1 MGPRA
6 HRGSRRVTAGL
17 DNVRLA
23 VLVHE
28 VRSPVAALVAVAETA
43 ADSRGGSDEIPTL
56 VRLALAASRAIERIV
71 LDVAVASVRLEPVDM
86 GALVRDA
93 VAAHRVRGA
102 EVAVVVDD
110 GLSVD
115 GDPVRL
121 RQVID
126 NLIANALVHG
136 GSEVTVR
143 AARREGAV
151 HVVVSDTGPGIA
163 PDQLDS
169 IFDAGVRL
177 DADTSGSGLGLAL
190 ARAIAQA
197 HGGSLVAQS
206 APGQGAAFTLALP
219 AVLDQPDTA
228 ASNT

>member
-1 MGPRA
+1 
-6 HRGSRRVTAGL
+6 VTAGL
-17 DNVRLA
+17 DNDHLA

-28 VRSPVAALVAVAETA
+28 VRSPVAALAAVAETA
-43 ADSRGGSDEIPTL
+43 ADSGGESDEIPTL

-102 EVAVVVDD
+102 EVAVVVDEEL
-110 GLSVD
+110 GVD

-136 GSEVTVR
+136 GLEVTVR
-143 AARREGAV
+143 AARRESAI

-177 DADTSGSGLGLAL
+177 DADTSGSGIGLAL

-206 APGQGAAFTLALP
+206 AAGQGAAFTLALP

>member
-1 MGPRA
+1 MGSRT
-6 HRGSRRVTAGL
+6 HRGSQRVTAGL
-17 DNVRLA
+17 DNDRLA

-28 VRSPVAALVAVAETA
+28 VRSPVAALAAVAETA
-43 ADSRGGSDEIPTL
+43 ADSGGESDEIPTL

-110 GLSVD
+110 GLIVD

-143 AARREGAV
+143 AARRESAI

-177 DADTSGSGLGLAL
+177 DADTSGSGIGLAL

-206 APGQGAAFTLALP
+206 AAGQGAAFTLALP

>member
-1 MGPRA
+1 MGSRT
-6 HRGSRRVTAGL
+6 HRGSQRVTAGL
-17 DNVRLA
+17 DNDRLA

-28 VRSPVAALVAVAETA
+28 VRSPVAALAAVAETA
-43 ADSRGGSDEIPTL
+43 ADSGGESDEIPTL

-102 EVAVVVDD
+102 EVAVVVDEEL
-110 GLSVD
+110 GVD

-136 GSEVTVR
+136 GLEVTVR
-143 AARREGAV
+143 AARRESAI

-177 DADTSGSGLGLAL
+177 DADTSGSGIGLAL

-206 APGQGAAFTLALP
+206 AAGQGAAFTLALP

>member
-1 MGPRA
+1 MGSRA
-6 HRGSRRVTAGL
+6 HRGSQRVTAGL
-17 DNVRLA
+17 DNDRLA

-28 VRSPVAALVAVAETA
+28 VRSPVAALAAVAETA
-43 ADSRGGSDEIPTL
+43 ADSRGESDEIPTL
-56 VRLALAASRAIERIV
+56 VRLALAACRAIERIV
-71 LDVAVASVRLEPVDM
+71 LDVAVVSVRLEPLDM

-102 EVAVVVDD
+102 EVAVVVDE

-121 RQVID
+121 RQIVD
-126 NLIANALVHG
+126 NLIANALIHG

-143 AARREGAV
+143 ASRSEGAV
-151 HVVVSDTGPGIA
+151 HVVVSDTGPGIP

>member
-1 MGPRA
+1 MGSRT
-6 HRGSRRVTAGL
+6 HRGSQRVTAGL
-17 DNVRLA
+17 DNDHLA

-28 VRSPVAALVAVAETA
+28 VRSPVAALAAVAETA
-43 ADSRGGSDEIPTL
+43 ADSGGESDEIPTL

-110 GLSVD
+110 GLIVD

-151 HVVVSDTGPGIA
+151 HVVVSDTGRGIA

-169 IFDAGVRL
+169 IFAGVRL

-228 ASNT
+228 ASNS